1 MAIYDAGTASLSAN
15 GAVTGVGTTWMA
27 PLTLIRVGATIIFKT
42 SPLKIYTI
50 SEIISDTQVNVYNP
64 SSETVPAGTGYAIL
78 AHDGITVQGLAQDV
92 AETLRYYQSKETSI
106 ESLLQFIGQD
116 TFDWPRF
123 EQLATQSTTGAAEAL
138 ASQISA
144 AESASTAVGASNNAQ
159 DSYNRTV
166 KAINAAGNTAAVAYF
181 ANHGIGSTTTP
192 LLTSLDWQTMQFYSG
207 GRYQCTLGN
216 MLNTPKE
223 ISSMFPVSTTP
234 ICIDVIATRGVDS
247 ANVLRLSPSTG
258 SNSNFR
264 IADVT
269 ISGAT
274 GSRVFYVREVLS
286 LPGGDAATGGSSA
299 SRVRGLLDVYSK
311 SETFQKSL
319 NLSDIADKSV
329 ARTNL
334 DVYSKGEVSSI
345 LNTDSKSTSSYSGS
359 ISSAIEAAGDGGS
372 VVISPGTYESNNY
385 SFAGRNISGSGY
397 NTVISVKPFE
407 TGLTSTLSVPHW
419 RQKHLSDLQFTG
431 TAIQGNNGFQ
441 FPDDPYAGRVVL
453 DRLYFNDLDV
463 GIRKN
468 AGNIGNTYRNVSI
481 RNANYGYR
489 AKAHDE
495 MHIGADTLYGYHSD
509 TISQYSVMLDATSTS
524 SATNP
529 GAGGIGGWWI
539 RDSIMEASAGGGIR
553 LKNKPG
559 DCPTSPCGLSNVWF
573 EAIAT
578 GGAINVGE
586 GAELPR
592 VLKLIDTSV
601 FFAEHSYINNIELS
615 NSSLVTYGCRF
626 DNADGHQSFSLD
638 SNSIIFAKDAYLNGS
653 STSNV
658 IVESLVSQ
666 TAKITGTSDLS
677 VRGYVTK
684 GRVFNPDSGTVLVRR
699 PFGTGGNNFG
709 GTGSSSEG
717 SDTRGI
723 HSQSSGYYEL
733 AGAAQYELINGGFNI
748 TSGKWYA
755 WGISANRIQGGAD
768 GIINIFGSA
777 SLGSVFTERGKW
789 VHTFGVGQAS
799 VSGVANLNINLN
811 GLTGMV
817 LSLADYFVVE
827 FDNQRDALIFANSRV
842 SLA

>member
-1 MAIYDAGTASLSAN
+1 MAIYDLGTASLAAN
-15 GAVTGVGTTWMA
+15 GEVTGVGTTWKA

-50 SEIISDTQVNVYNP
+50 SEIISDTQINVYNHN
-64 SSETVPAGTGYAIL
+64 SETVPAGTGYAIL

-116 TFDWPRF
+116 NFDWPRF
-123 EQLATQSTTGAAEAL
+123 EQLANQSVTGAAESL
-138 ASQISA
+138 ASQIAA
-144 AESASTAVGASNNAQ
+144 AESAATAVSARDTTTSAR
-159 DSYNRTV
+159 DATIE
-166 KAINAAGNTAAVAYF
+166 AINSAGDAGTMVTL
-181 ANHGIGSTTTP
+181 ANMGIGGSLTP
-192 LLTSLDWQTMQFYSG
+192 QLTELDWNTFDFKSGARYLCQKSAMINAPEVINITYSDS
-207 GRYQCTLGN
+207 TLCAIEVKSARGITGAKN
-216 MLNTPKE
+216 
-223 ISSMFPVSTTP
+223 IQVS
-234 ICIDVIATRGVDS
+234 A
-247 ANVLRLSPSTG
+247 STG
-258 SNSNFR
+258 SDNAYRVIDLTQTGTAPNKTYYSR
-264 IADVT
+264 EALYVA
-269 ISGAT
+269 SG
-274 GSRVFYVREVLS
+274 SKV
-286 LPGGDAATGGSSA
+286 GGASA
-299 SRVRGLLDVYSK
+299 QRVRGLLDVYSK
-311 SETFQKSL
+311 NETFQKSL
-319 NLSDIADKSV
+319 NLSDVADKAK

-334 DVYSKGEVSSI
+334 DVYSKSELSSI

-441 FPDDPYAGRVVL
+441 FPDDPYAGSVVL

-529 GAGGIGGWWI
+529 SAGGIGGWWI

-709 GTGSSSEG
+709 GTGSASEG

-768 GIINIFGSA
+768 GIIKIFGSA
-777 SLGSVFTERGKW
+777 SLGTVFTEAGKW
-789 VHTFGVGQAS
+789 VHTFGVGKAS

>member
-1 MAIYDAGTASLSAN
+1 MAIYDLGTASLASN
-15 GAVTGVGTTWMA
+15 GEVTGVGTTWKA

-116 TFDWPRF
+116 TFDWPRL

-159 DSYNRTV
+159 NSYNRTV
-166 KAINAAGNTAAVAYF
+166 AAINAAGNTAAVAYF
-181 ANHGIGSTTTP
+181 ADHGIGSTTTP
-192 LLTSLDWQTMQFYSG
+192 FLTSLDWQTMQFCSG
-207 GRYQCTLGN
+207 GRYQCTLRD

-234 ICIDVIATRGVDS
+234 ICIDVIATRGVNS
-247 ANVLRLSPSTG
+247 ASVLRLSPSTG

-274 GSRVFYVREVLS
+274 GSRVFYVREALS
-286 LPGGDAATGGSSA
+286 LPGGDAATGGASA

-311 SETFQKSL
+311 
-319 NLSDIADKSV
+319 
-329 ARTNL
+329 
-334 DVYSKGEVSSI
+334 GEVLSI
-345 LNTDSKSTSSYSGS
+345 LNTDSKKSTSSYGGS
-359 ISSAIEAAGDGGS
+359 ISSAIETAGDGGS
-372 VVISPGTYESNNY
+372 VVIGPGTYESNNY

-468 AGNIGNTYRNVSI
+468 AGNIGNTYRNVSV

-489 AKAHDE
+489 AKAHDK
-495 MHIGADTLYGYHSD
+495 MHIGSDTLYGYHSD

-524 SATNP
+524 SATNH

-539 RDSIMEASAGGGIR
+539 RDSIMEDSAGGGIR

-578 GGAINVGE
+578 GGAVNVGE

-615 NSSLVTYGCRF
+615 NSNLVTYGCRF
-626 DNADGHQSFSLD
+626 DNADGRQSFSLD

-699 PFGTGGNNFG
+699 PFGTGGSNFG
-709 GTGSSSEG
+709 GTASASEG
-717 SDTRGI
+717 PDTRGI
-723 HSQSSGYYEL
+723 HSLSSGYYEL
-733 AGAAQYELINGGFNI
+733 LGAAQYELINGAFNI
-748 TSGKWYA
+748 TAGKWYV

-768 GIINIFGSA
+768 GVIRIFGRA
-777 SLGSVFTERGKW
+777 SLGQVFTEGGKW
-789 VHTFGVGQAS
+789 VHTFGVAQAS
-799 VSGVANLNINLN
+799 VSGTANLHINLN
-811 GLTGMV
+811 GLPGMA

-827 FDNQRDALIFANSRV
+827 FDNQRDALIFANSRMA
-842 SLA
+842 LQ

>member
-1 MAIYDAGTASLSAN
+1 MAIYDLGTASLAAN
-15 GAVTGVGTTWMA
+15 GEVTGVGTTWKA

-50 SEIISDTQVNVYNP
+50 SEIISDTQINVYNP
-64 SSETVPAGTGYAIL
+64 NSETVPAGTGYAIL

-116 TFDWPRF
+116 NFDWPRF
-123 EQLATQSTTGAAEAL
+123 EQLANQSVTGAAESL
-138 ASQISA
+138 ASQIAA
-144 AESASTAVGASNNAQ
+144 AESAATAISARDTTTAARDATITAINNAGDAGTMVTLANMGIGGSLTPQ
-159 DSYNRTV
+159 LTELDWNTFDFKSGARYLCQ
-166 KAINAAGNTAAVAYF
+166 KSAMINAPEVINITYSDSTLCAIEVKSAM
-181 ANHGIGSTTTP
+181 GITGVKNI
-192 LLTSLDWQTMQFYSG
+192 Q
-207 GRYQCTLGN
+207 
-216 MLNTPKE
+216 
-223 ISSMFPVSTTP
+223 VS
-234 ICIDVIATRGVDS
+234 A
-247 ANVLRLSPSTG
+247 STG
-258 SNSNFR
+258 SDNTYRVIDLTQTGKAPNKTYYSR
-264 IADVT
+264 EALYVA
-269 ISGAT
+269 SG
-274 GSRVFYVREVLS
+274 SQV
-286 LPGGDAATGGSSA
+286 GGASA
-299 SRVRGLLDVYSK
+299 QRVRGLLDVYSK
-311 SETFQKSL
+311 NETFQKSL
-319 NLSDIADKSV
+319 NLSDVADKAE

-334 DVYSKGEVSSI
+334 DVYSKSELSSI

-441 FPDDPYAGRVVL
+441 FPDDHYAGRVVL

-481 RNANYGYR
+481 RNANYGYL

-524 SATNP
+524 SETNP

-586 GAELPR
+586 GAERPR

-615 NSSLVTYGCRF
+615 NSNLVTYGCRF

-638 SNSIIFAKDAYLNGS
+638 SNSIIFAKDAYMNGS

-733 AGAAQYELINGGFNI
+733 AGGAQYELINGSFNI
-748 TSGKWYA
+748 TSDKWYA

-768 GIINIFGSA
+768 GIIKIFGSA
-777 SLGSVFTERGKW
+777 SLGTVFTEAGKW
-789 VHTFGVGQAS
+789 VHTFGVGKAS
-799 VSGVANLNINLN
+799 VSGVANLKINLN

>member
-1 MAIYDAGTASLSAN
+1 MAIYDLGTASLASN
-15 GAVTGVGTTWMA
+15 GEVTGVGTTWKA

-92 AETLRYYQSKETSI
+92 SETLRYYQSKETSI

-159 DSYNRTV
+159 NSYNRTV
-166 KAINAAGNTAAVAYF
+166 EAINAAGNTAAVAYF
-181 ANHGIGSTTTP
+181 ANHGIGSKTTP

-207 GRYQCTLGN
+207 GRYQCTLGD

-234 ICIDVIATRGVDS
+234 ICIDVIATRGVNS

-286 LPGGDAATGGSSA
+286 LPGGDTATGGSSA
-299 SRVRGLLDVYSK
+299 SRVRGL
-311 SETFQKSL
+311 
-319 NLSDIADKSV
+319 
-329 ARTNL
+329 L

-372 VVISPGTYESNNY
+372 VVISPGTYKSNNY

-489 AKAHDE
+489 AKAHDK
-495 MHIGADTLYGYHSD
+495 MHIGADTLYGYHSEA
-509 TISQYSVMLDATSTS
+509 ISQYSVMLDATSTS
-524 SATNP
+524 SATNH

-578 GGAINVGE
+578 GRAINVGE

-615 NSSLVTYGCRF
+615 NSNLITYGCRF

-684 GRVFNPDSGTVLVRR
+684 GRVFNPDSGTVLVRK

-709 GTGSSSEG
+709 GTGSASEG

-733 AGAAQYELINGGFNI
+733 GGAAQYELINGVFNI
-748 TSGKWYA
+748 TAGKWYV

-768 GIINIFGSA
+768 GVISIFGSA
-777 SLGSVFTERGKW
+777 SLGKVFTEGGKW
-789 VHTFGVGQAS
+789 VHTFGVAQAS
-799 VSGVANLNINLN
+799 VSGTANLHINLN
-811 GLTGMV
+811 GLPGMV

-827 FDNQRDALIFANSRV
+827 FDNQRDALIFTNSRMA
-842 SLA
+842 LQ